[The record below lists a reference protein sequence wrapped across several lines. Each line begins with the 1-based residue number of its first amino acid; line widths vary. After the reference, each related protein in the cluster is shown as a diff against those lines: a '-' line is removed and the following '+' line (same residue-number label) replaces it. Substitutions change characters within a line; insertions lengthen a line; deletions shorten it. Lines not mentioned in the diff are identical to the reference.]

1 MSVQVLHSSLL
12 FLLVSGLQVR
22 SLASDC
28 RCLKMAELRVGC
40 SGWSYDSWAVPKGP
54 PTESGVR
61 RLDPEYQALSEE
73 FEGKVVFAKLNVL
86 ESHENQQIGFQNG
99 VMGTPTLKFYCGGRT
114 VGESVGYAPK
124 VRLKAWIEDMLA
136 NNRECLAQ
144 STPVRLSPYG

>member
-1 MSVQVLHSSLL
+1 MSVIDVSSDTWERH
-12 FLLVSGLQVR
+12 VVKS
-22 SLASDC
+22 
-28 RCLKMAELRVGC
+28 
-40 SGWSYDSWAVPKGP
+40 AVPVVVDFWH
-54 PTESGVR
+54 EQCVWCR

-86 ESHENQQIGFQNG
+86 ESHENQQIGFQTG